1 MWEVIVDTLI
11 NAGEVLNVY
20 WPKLLASLVIL
31 IGGWAIARLLKWL
44 IIRGLKIAKLDVV
57 AKKAGIEGFLEKG
70 GMKKNAI
77 ELLGALAYWIA
88 LIICLVM
95 VLGLWNIDIG
105 LSGTLVPFLPKIFA
119 ALVILILG
127 LFIASIVE
135 DLVRAAAAHSEVKYA
150 YYVGKVVK
158 WVLVVFIVLTAVQQL
173 EIQTEFITWGFL
185 IILAS
190 ICLGLSLAFGL
201 GAKEVVAL
209 KLKFWVEKMDAE
221 AKETAEKLAKEEGK
235 SGE

>member
-1 MWEVIVDTLI
+1 MWEAIVDTLI
-11 NAGEVLNVY
+11 NAGEVLNAY
-20 WPKLLASLVIL
+20 WPKLVASLVIL

-57 AKKAGIEGFLEKG
+57 AKKAGIEAFLAKG
-70 GMKKNAI
+70 GMKKTSI
-77 ELLGALAYWIA
+77 DLLGALAYWIA

-95 VLGLWNIDIG
+95 VLGIWDIDIG
-105 LSGTLVPFLPKIFA
+105 LSNTLVPFLPKVFA

-135 DLVRAAAAHSEVKYA
+135 DLVRAGAAHSDIKYA

-190 ICLGLSLAFGL
+190 VCLAMSLAIGL
-201 GAKEVVAL
+201 GAKEVVAG
-209 KLKFWVEKMDAE
+209 KLKGWIDRMDLE
-221 AKETAEKLAKEEGK
+221 AKEAGKKVGEEEG
-235 SGE
+235 E